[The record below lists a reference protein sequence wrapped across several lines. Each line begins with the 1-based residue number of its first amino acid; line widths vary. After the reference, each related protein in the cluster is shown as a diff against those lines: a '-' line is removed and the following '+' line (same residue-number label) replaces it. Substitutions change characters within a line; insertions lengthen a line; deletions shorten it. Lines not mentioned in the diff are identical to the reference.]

1 MNKLLLTALA
11 LPLLVGC
18 GIRGS
23 SYRTGRTVQQPSGV
37 VLDPGVPAGTVN
49 YLIDAGAGVDSPLGT
64 FAITTNGNDWYMGW
78 QGDGLAHRFT
88 GDVYCPVGCT
98 FEYAQF
104 DNLMLGDRVTSI
116 ANNHVGFDAV
126 TDHTVRQQ
134 LTFGAPLQPI
144 TFNLF
149 IDGFPAAAASPDAA
163 TVYFPSG
170 GYVGY
175 ADHMP
180 FNLVSSNASATAV
193 GSADYAP
200 EAILPEGKK
209 TVSFSAPLPRK
220 NGEVVTA
227 STTTQQA
234 GQ

>member
-18 GIRGS
+18 GFRGS
-23 SYRTGRTVQQPSGV
+23 SYRSGRVVQQPGGV
-37 VLDPGVPAGTVN
+37 ILDPGVPAGTVN

-64 FAITTNGNDWYMGW
+64 FAITTNGNDWIMGW

-98 FEYAQF
+98 FEYAVF
-104 DNLMLGDRVTSI
+104 DNLMLGDRVNTI

-149 IDGFPAAAASPDAA
+149 IDGVPAAAASPEYA

-180 FNLVSSNASATAV
+180 FNLVSDNASALAV
-193 GSADYAP
+193 GKADFAP
-200 EAILPEGKK
+200 EAEIKAGTQ
-209 TVSFSAPLPRK
+209 TVSFSAPKPRK
-220 NGEVVTA
+220 SGEVVTA
-227 STTTQQA
+227 STQQA

>member
-18 GIRGS
+18 GLRGS
-23 SYRTGRTVQQPSGV
+23 SYRTGRVVQQPTGV

-64 FAITTNGNDWYMGW
+64 FAITTNGNDWIMGW

-98 FEYAQF
+98 FEYAVF
-104 DNLMLGDRVTSI
+104 DNLMLGDRVSTI

-149 IDGFPAAAASPDAA
+149 IDGQPAAAVSPEYA

-170 GYVGY
+170 GLVGY
-175 ADHMP
+175 ADRMP
-180 FNLVSSNASATAV
+180 FNLVSDNASALAV
-193 GSADYAP
+193 GSADFAP
-200 EAILPEGKK
+200 EAEIKAGTQ
-209 TVSFSAPLPRK
+209 TVSFSAPKPRK
-220 NGEVVTA
+220 SGEVVTA
-227 STTTQQA
+227 STQQA